1 MANKPAKAGSSKGQA
16 PRGRAAPAGA
26 APGRPAPGRAAPGR
40 PALAVPATAPVA
52 PRAAAGHRATRP
64 ADSGPSP
71 LAWVPYLIALAG
83 VAAGLLLVFD
93 ASRDAGRGAGLV
105 GCSLLAAALARLV
118 LPPRYATMLS
128 TRGKT
133 SDVLAFAV
141 FGAGV
146 LAVALMLP

>member
-1 MANKPAKAGSSKGQA
+1 MANKPAKAGPSSEQA
-16 PRGRAAPAGA
+16 PRGHPVRPQG
-26 APGRPAPGRAAPGR
+26 PGPGTG
-40 PALAVPATAPVA
+40 
-52 PRAAAGHRATRP
+52 GHRVVRS

-83 VAAGLLLVFD
+83 VAAGLFLAFN
-93 ASRDAGRGAGLV
+93 ASRDAGRGAGLI
-105 GCSLLAAALARLV
+105 GCSLLAAGLARLV

-146 LAVALMLP
+146 LTVALMLP

>member
-1 MANKPAKAGSSKGQA
+1 MANKPAKAGSSSGQA
-16 PRGRAAPAGA
+16 PRGRPVR
-26 APGRPAPGRAAPGR
+26 PG
-40 PALAVPATAPVA
+40 PATGTG
-52 PRAAAGHRATRP
+52 GHRAVRP

-71 LAWVPYLIALAG
+71 LALVPYLIALAG
-83 VAAGLLLVFD
+83 VAAGLALAFN
-93 ASRDAGRGAGLV
+93 AARDAPRGADLI
-105 GCSLLAAALARLV
+105 GCSLLAAGLARLV
-118 LPPRYATMLS
+118 LPSRYAAMLS

>member
-1 MANKPAKAGSSKGQA
+1 MANKPAKAGPSSEQA
-16 PRGRAAPAGA
+16 PRGHPV
-26 APGRPAPGRAAPGR
+26 RPQG
-40 PALAVPATAPVA
+40 PATGTG
-52 PRAAAGHRATRP
+52 GHRVVRS

-83 VAAGLLLVFD
+83 VAAGLFLAFN
-93 ASRDAGRGAGLV
+93 ASRDAGRGAGLI
-105 GCSLLAAALARLV
+105 GCSLLAAGLARLV

-146 LAVALMLP
+146 LTVALMLP

>member
-1 MANKPAKAGSSKGQA
+1 MGPAAMAP
-16 PRGRAAPAGA
+16 AAP
-26 APGRPAPGRAAPGR
+26 
-40 PALAVPATAPVA
+40 APVA
-52 PRAAAGHRATRP
+52 PRAAADHRAARP

-83 VAAGLLLVFD
+83 VAAGLFLAFN
-93 ASRDAGRGAGLV
+93 ASRNAGRGAGLV
-105 GCSLLAAALARLV
+105 GCSLLVAGLARLV

-128 TRGKT
+128 TRRKT
-133 SDVLAFAV
+133 SDVLAFAA

>member
-1 MANKPAKAGSSKGQA
+1 MANKPAKAGPSSEQA
-16 PRGRAAPAGA
+16 PRGHPV
-26 APGRPAPGRAAPGR
+26 RPQG
-40 PALAVPATAPVA
+40 PATGTG
-52 PRAAAGHRATRP
+52 GHRVVRS

-83 VAAGLLLVFD
+83 VAAGLSLAFN
-93 ASRDAGRGAGLV
+93 ASRDAGRGAGLI
-105 GCSLLAAALARLV
+105 GCSLLVAGLARLV

-146 LAVALMLP
+146 LTVALMLP

>member
-1 MANKPAKAGSSKGQA
+1 MANKPAKAGPSSEQA
-16 PRGRAAPAGA
+16 PRGHPV
-26 APGRPAPGRAAPGR
+26 RPQG
-40 PALAVPATAPVA
+40 PATGSG
-52 PRAAAGHRATRP
+52 GHRVVRS
-64 ADSGPSP
+64 ADSRPSP

-83 VAAGLLLVFD
+83 VAAGLFLAFD

-105 GCSLLAAALARLV
+105 GCSLLAAGLARLV

-133 SDVLAFAV
+133 SDVLAFAA